1 MSRDDKQSGEGVMVA
16 YNISNVEG
24 WFDPTTP
31 LKIIGNIKPQ
41 IANKFRRRYVKGFIR
56 PGGCNYYV
64 GAVYGNNIFGVLGF
78 SNPDRGKYDILM
90 KADTTNSALEKSADL
105 LLFLLRT
112 RECRKLLEERFCREI
127 ETAYSMCF
135 SPYKQITRY
144 RKHAKLAKKESSG
157 IGYNLGYN
165 FELGTIPSI
174 KAAKAE
180 FIQRSWSKRNTGK

>member
-1 MSRDDKQSGEGVMVA
+1 MVA

-24 WFDPTTP
+24 WFESTTP
-31 LKIIGNIKPQ
+31 LKLVGNLKPE
-41 IANKFRRRYVKGFIR
+41 IANRFRRRYVKGFIR

-64 GAVYGNNIFGVLGF
+64 AAVYGSHIFAVLGF
-78 SNPDRGKYDILM
+78 SNPDRGTYDILL

-112 RECRKLLEERFCREI
+112 KECRRLLEERFCRSI

-135 SPYKQITRY
+135 SPHEQITRY
-144 RKHAKLAKKESSG
+144 RKHAKLVKKERSG
-157 IGYNLGYN
+157 IGYNLGYL

-180 FIQRSWSKRNTGK
+180 FVQRTWSKRNTGR